1 MKKELLEHIK
11 LTLTDFLKQCYH
23 DSGIYISIRVH
34 GLYTI
39 TTLVGCERTDLS
51 PEMSSEDYCIEAI
64 PPEGNV
70 LKVSGTNFNVD
81 QVKEI
86 VRNLISHIN
95 NFKTE
100 RLQKNPLYKPI
111 RDTDRTAVQKS
122 HIHNSVSFM
131 EDSKVL
137 ALIKEYHLYFLN
149 NLFPFVPTTIRT
161 YCLQFKEWKLTLNSK
176 GDFIYDM
183 N

>member
-100 RLQKNPLYKPI
+100 RLQK
-111 RDTDRTAVQKS
+111 KS
-122 HIHNSVSFM
+122 VI
-131 EDSKVL
+131 
-137 ALIKEYHLYFLN
+137 
-149 NLFPFVPTTIRT
+149 
-161 YCLQFKEWKLTLNSK
+161 
-176 GDFIYDM
+176 
-183 N
+183 